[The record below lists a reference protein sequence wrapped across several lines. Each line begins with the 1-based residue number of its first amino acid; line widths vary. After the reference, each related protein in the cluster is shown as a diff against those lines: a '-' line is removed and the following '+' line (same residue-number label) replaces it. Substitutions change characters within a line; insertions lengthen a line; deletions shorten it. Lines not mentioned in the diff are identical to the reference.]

1 MSHRVDLV
9 GVGVG
14 GGRNRDRGQ
23 QQMRQTDGA
32 LSECTLI
39 FINKKEFHVSNI

>member
-1 MSHRVDLV
+1 MAYSILLGGSRFHVSSCGL
-9 GVGVG
+9 GG
-14 GGRNRDRGQ
+14 GGRNRDRGL

-39 FINKKEFHVSNI
+39 FIIY

>member
-9 GVGVG
+9 GGG
-14 GGRNRDRGQ
+14 GGRNRDRGL

-39 FINKKEFHVSNI
+39 FIIY